1 MIMSTVLAFG
11 GLAAVVLAIGAGIV
25 KMIDDEQAMA
35 ARRAARRAASSAVNE
50 FGAVYDIDYQPNGVV
65 FESEPLA

>member
-1 MIMSTVLAFG
+1 MKTWNVLTG
-11 GLAAVVLAIGAGIV
+11 VVQIVTAATA
-25 KMIDDEQAMA
+25 DE
-35 ARRAARRAASSAVNE
+35 ARRIAEDRVSSAVNE

>member
-11 GLAAVVLAIGAGIV
+11 GLAAVILAIGAGIV

-35 ARRAARRAASSAVNE
+35 ARRAARRAAVR
-50 FGAVYDIDYQPNGVV
+50 DTDR
-65 FESEPLA
+65 